1 MKNYK
6 LFKNYKNKKYEIITE
21 HKIFG
26 TNIIKGNIIDLID
39 DNNKMGV
46 VIHGKEIYC
55 NTSKIEEKNGVVCL
69 SDDFLK
75 IIIKLT

>member
-6 LFKNYKNKKYEIITE
+6 LFKNYKNKEYEIITE

-26 TNIIKGNIIDLID
+26 TSIIKGNITGLINSD
-39 DNNKMGV
+39 NKMGIT
-46 VIHGKEIYC
+46 IHGKEIFC
-55 NTSKIEEKNGVVCL
+55 NTSKAEEKNGAVCL

-75 IIIKLT
+75 IIIK

>member
-6 LFKNYKNKKYEIITE
+6 LFKDYKNKQYEIITE
-21 HKIFG
+21 HKVFG
-26 TNIIKGNIIDLID
+26 TNVIKGNIIELID

-55 NTSKIEEKNGVVCL
+55 NTSKAEEKNGAVCL

-75 IIIKLT
+75 IMIK